1 MSITQRYTIR
11 ANRGRP
17 RIWIEGKRL
26 TSAGFHRGQL
36 FTVEVKPTN
45 RVMLRFRL
53 AFAQEQAAGMR
64 KVSGKGDRP
73 IIDIVGSLL
82 EQSGLKAGDAVS
94 IDYSTN
100 VIEVA
105 A

>member
-1 MSITQRYTIR
+1 MSISQQYTIR
-11 ANRGRP
+11 SNRGRP
-17 RIWIEGKRL
+17 RVWIEGKRL
-26 TSAGFHRGQL
+26 TTAGFHRGQF
-36 FTVEVKPTN
+36 FTTEVKPSN
-45 RVMLRFRL
+45 RVMLRLRL

-82 EQSGLKAGDAVS
+82 EQSGLKAGDDVS
-94 IDYSTN
+94 IIYSTN
-100 VIEVA
+100 IIEVA

>member
-1 MSITQRYTIR
+1 MSISQRYTIR

-17 RIWIEGKRL
+17 RVWIEGKRL

-36 FTVEVKPTN
+36 FTVEVKPSN
-45 RVMLRFRL
+45 SVMLRFRL
-53 AFAQEQAAGMR
+53 AFVQEQAAGMR

-73 IIDIVGSLL
+73 IIDIVGTLL
-82 EQSGLKAGDAVS
+82 EQSGLKAGDDVS

-100 VIEVA
+100 VIEIAV
-105 A
+105 

>member
-1 MSITQRYTIR
+1 MSISQQYTIH

-17 RIWIEGKRL
+17 RVWIEGKRL

-36 FTVEVKPTN
+36 FNVEVKPSN

-53 AFAQEQAAGMR
+53 AFAQEQTAGMR

-73 IIDIVGSLL
+73 IIDIVGTLL
-82 EQSGLKAGDAVS
+82 EQSGLKAGDDVA
-94 IDYSTN
+94 INYSTN

-105 A
+105 V